1 MNYYNPYFAMYPSY
15 AASAPATGGILGKI
29 IGVGKGMNWGSFLSG
44 TQKVLGVANQAIPLV
59 RQVSPVVRNAKTM
72 FQVMNEFKKVDTPTS
87 EAVSSKATTSNYVVT
102 EETTTSF
109 NQSEGPTF
117 FI

>member
-15 AASAPATGGILGKI
+15 AASAPSTGGILGKI
-29 IGVGKGMNWGSFLSG
+29 IGAGKGINWGSFLSG

-72 FQVMNEFKKVDTPTS
+72 FQVMNEFKKVDTPTP
-87 EAVSSKATTSNYVVT
+87 EVKSSMATTSNQTIT
-102 EETTTSF
+102 EDTTASF